1 MRVLLVEDEADI
13 ADALQRFL
21 QAQGHAVSA
30 AERGQ
35 DREQNREQDREQDR
49 DQRLAA

>member
-21 QAQGHAVSA
+21 QAQGHDDYQPEVSA
-30 AERGQ
+30 
-35 DREQNREQDREQDR
+35 
-49 DQRLAA
+49 